1 MYDINIEKVYE
12 EMLKVLPSNKVFKNE
27 NMSKHISFKIGG
39 NADLLIKVGTV
50 EEISKVLKVVNENQ
64 IPLYII
70 GNGSNVLVKDNGIR
84 GIVLIVEINDINI
97 EKQEDK
103 AQVTVG
109 AGVKLAKLA
118 YELLKEN
125 IAGFEFASRNTRD
138 YWRSSKNECRCS
150 W

>member
-1 MYDINIEKVYE
+1 MINKKIEKVCE
-12 EMLKVLPSNKVFKNE
+12 EICKVLPYIKVLKNE
-27 NMSKHISFKIGG
+27 PMSKHTSFKIGG
-39 NADLLIKVGTV
+39 NVDLLIKVGTV
-50 EEISKVLKVVNENQ
+50 EEIGKVLKIVNENK

-84 GIVLIVEINDINI
+84 GIVLIVENDDINI

-118 YELLKEN
+118 YELLNEN
-125 IAGFEFASRNTRD
+125 IAGFEFASRDTRN
-138 YWRSSKNECRCS
+138 YWWSCKNECWCS